1 MRFALSLRLPPGSRQ
16 TYAVVGR
23 RRGEEGDER
32 IFRNWTLVSPFS
44 CVSLSLSFCSSSSMS
59 AAFPDTDGNIK

>member
-16 TYAVVGR
+16 TYAVVVRG
-23 RRGEEGDER
+23 RGEEGDER

-44 CVSLSLSFCSSSSMS
+44 CVSLSLPSSFSLS